1 MKTPHSWK
9 WELVSFQQ
17 NATRSNGKLASYS
30 FCWEYIIRRSHLQLL
45 EMSLP
50 SDPTADRNRRLGWKR
65 RGDENAQSVSD
76 TDWTFIEGQ
85 GRLSPLA
92 VMMAWRPIGA
102 DVWIWSASIF
112 PLARWP
118 QCKSG
123 TKKFPIR
130 NNAAVNH
137 ALTWKSQIA
146 NAKVGWLCLWIK
158 SLIRSDVQI
167 GLSYLILDKYFSLN
181 NKGK

>member
-102 DVWIWSASIF
+102 DVWIWSPSIF
-112 PLARWP
+112 PW
-118 QCKSG
+118 
-123 TKKFPIR
+123 T
-130 NNAAVNH
+130 
-137 ALTWKSQIA
+137 
-146 NAKVGWLCLWIK
+146 
-158 SLIRSDVQI
+158 
-167 GLSYLILDKYFSLN
+167 
-181 NKGK
+181 NKGLPITHLSMFATELTVSEWVWRELRVVREWEEKNVIVWVLSNFGTLRSRCCLMKMKRSVKNQ